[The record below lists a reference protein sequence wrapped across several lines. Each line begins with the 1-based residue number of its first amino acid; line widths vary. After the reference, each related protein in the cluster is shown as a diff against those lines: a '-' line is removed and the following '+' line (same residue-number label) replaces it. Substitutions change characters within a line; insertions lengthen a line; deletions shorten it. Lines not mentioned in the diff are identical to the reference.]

1 MNYILKILSISKATP
16 DVLHIVTDKPLDL
29 QFLPGQAADISIN
42 KSPWEEE
49 LRPFTFTS
57 LPTDATLEFLIKT
70 YPSHHGVTNELLTL
84 SENDELILHGV
95 FGDIQYK
102 GEGIFMAGG
111 AGITPFVSI
120 FKDLKSKGL
129 VGNNKL
135 IFANKTVEDIIEK
148 EAFQDLLGENFI
160 NVLSQESV
168 AGYETGY
175 ITEELISRCID
186 GTGLYYYLCGPEPM
200 MDAVE
205 GQLATLGISNEFI
218 VKESF

>member
-1 MNYILKILSISKATP
+1 M
-16 DVLHIVTDKPLDL
+16 LHIITDKPLDL

-42 KSPWEEE
+42 KNPWQEE

-57 LPTDATLEFLIKT
+57 LPAEATLEFLIKT
-70 YPSHHGVTNELLTL
+70 YPSHQGVTNELLTL
-84 SENDELILHGV
+84 SENDEFILHGV

-102 GEGIFMAGG
+102 GEGIFLAGG

-175 ITEELISRCID
+175 ITEELISRCTD

>member
-16 DVLHIVTDKPLDL
+16 DVLHIVTEKPLDL
-29 QFLPGQAADISIN
+29 MFFPGQAADISIN

-49 LRPFTFTS
+49 VRPFTFTS
-57 LPTDATLEFLIKT
+57 LPTDNVLEFFIKT
-70 YPSHHGVTNELLTL
+70 YPSHQGVTNELLAL
-84 SENDELILHGV
+84 RENDEFILHGV
-95 FGDIQYK
+95 FGDIHYK
-102 GEGIFMAGG
+102 GEGVFIAGG

-120 FKDLKSKGL
+120 FKDLKNKGL

-135 IFANKTVEDIIEK
+135 IFANKTVEDIIDK
-148 EAFQDLLGENFI
+148 EAFQDLLGKNFI

-168 AGYETGY
+168 EGYKAGY
-175 ITEELISRCID
+175 ITKELISRCID
-186 GTGLYYYLCGPEPM
+186 GTGLYFYLCGPEPM

-205 GQLATLGISNEFI
+205 EQLASLGISNEYI